1 MKNLPT
7 RDDFAHEYP
16 NIGYRRQ
23 EYLIALEEWAKEANE
38 KLKKY
43 DVDITKEKLNNF
55 EEASRPL
62 IKWLCE
68 NEHPHVT
75 AIITPTSCE
84 LLEGKCSNPKIYD
97 YVVD

>member
-1 MKNLPT
+1 MEKNCS
-7 RDDFAHEYP
+7 
-16 NIGYRRQ
+16 NC
-23 EYLIALEEWAKEANE
+23 
-38 KLKKY
+38 LKKETCTIINSCKERGY
-43 DVDITKEKLNNF
+43 PHCKFYEGNGIDNKEKDHLISF
-55 EEASRPL
+55 EKAARPL

-84 LLEGKCSNPKIYD
+84 LLEGKCANPKIHD